1 MIQVV
6 KRAFDVLEFIA
17 RDPDGN
23 NRLTDIAAAA
33 GLNASTCVRILKTL
47 TRLGYVGRHSEKGG
61 YSLGPRAY
69 SIAASGP
76 FRKNLV
82 LAGRDLMADLAERI
96 SEAVILVSI
105 YHEKRIVL
113 YEVEADRQIVAQ
125 NEADFHYDNENP
137 LRTATGRLLLSFLSP
152 EDNERIIKSI
162 KNYEDL
168 WPAVKNRK
176 ELEAAMQE
184 IRENDRAIRVGE
196 SEIVGIAVPVRE
208 NGEVTASLGVYLPDF
223 RFNKE
228 RETEI
233 LKEMETTV
241 EKIEMVLSGNR

>member
-23 NRLTDIAAAA
+23 NRLTDIASAAE
-33 GLNASTCVRILKTL
+33 LNASTCVRILKTL

-82 LAGRDLMADLAERI
+82 LAGRDYMADLAEKI
-96 SEAVILVSI
+96 SESVILVSI

-125 NEADFHYDNENP
+125 NEADYHYDNENP
-137 LRTATGRLLLSFLSP
+137 LRTATGRLLLSFLSSD
-152 EDNERIIKSI
+152 EIESIIKNI
-162 KNYEDL
+162 KNFDEL
-168 WPAVKNRK
+168 WPTVTNRK
-176 ELEAAMQE
+176 ELEAAMKE
-184 IRENDRAIRVGE
+184 VRENDRVIRAGE

-208 NGEVTASLGVYLPDF
+208 NDEVTASLGVYLPDF

-228 RETEI
+228 REAEI
-233 LKEMETTV
+233 LDEMRVTV
-241 EKIEMVLSGNR
+241 KKIEEVLSGSR